1 MIAAGRSGRALI
13 PGKHGGVPREY
24 TYLPIVIDDK
34 PGQLAAIFNE
44 CAVMNVN
51 VEDLNIEHSPGQL
64 SALITLYLSESDAEK
79 LATHLIVNRMNIP
92 SDQTQMSGKFF
103 SITL

>member
-1 MIAAGRSGRALI
+1 M
-13 PGKHGGVPREY
+13 PREY

-64 SALITLYLSESDAEK
+64 SALITLFLSEGDAEK
-79 LATHLIVNRMNIP
+79 LAAHLSLIGWNVHPFHN
-92 SDQTQMSGKFF
+92 
-103 SITL
+103 